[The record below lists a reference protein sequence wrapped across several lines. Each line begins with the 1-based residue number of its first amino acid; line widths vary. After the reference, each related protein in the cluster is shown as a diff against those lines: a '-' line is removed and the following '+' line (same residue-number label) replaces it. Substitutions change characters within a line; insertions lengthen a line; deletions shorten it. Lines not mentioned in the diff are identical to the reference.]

1 MVSGGR
7 VMVPLVEIPDLVQH
21 YAPFFASVFSPQAF
35 EQFQRY
41 VSGLIVS
48 ENKTVDGINRLF
60 VLDVRNQ
67 SSLNRLLTESPFSVG
82 ALNQARLALLQ
93 SLPGT
98 AMKPKGVLSLDDTLL
113 THYGQHFDKIAYLYD
128 SAQQCYVWAHNLVNL
143 HYSDDQTDYPIDFLL
158 WEPADLETI
167 ETGLTAAG
175 IPIRQSKMVL
185 KDHDAQKWRQ
195 YLLGLWRRHQQNSD
209 VGKLYQSK
217 LLLAQQILSAFVN
230 AHPQDRFPVTFD
242 NWYTQP
248 AFCRFVDK
256 TLKVP
261 YVGTLASDNL
271 VVLKQGQQRLDAFDA
286 QLQQEHH
293 QALKDG
299 GQPVFRKL
307 SITYKG
313 DQETYYSYC
322 KTHRIHNFGKHRL
335 VINHRQADLS
345 DSATY
350 FISNQLK
357 WQAAG
362 ITRIRRHRWP
372 VEVYHEEGKADGL
385 DQYQVRDFEAISR
398 HIALVAVTYSLRRAA
413 QHDKALLQKLER
425 QVQSKLDGSAGSWRR
440 NTQAQA
446 LWTLAVFIATGL
458 SQGQA
463 LQDVMEPLLA
473 VFAY

>member
-1 MVSGGR
+1 
-7 VMVPLVEIPDLVQH
+7 MVPLVEIPDIVQH

-48 ENKTVDGINRLF
+48 DNKTVDGINRLF

-67 SSLNRLLTESPFSVG
+67 SSLNRLLTESPFSVD
-82 ALNQARLALLQ
+82 ALNRCRLALVQ

-143 HYSDDQTDYPIDFLL
+143 HYSDDHTDYPIAFRL
-158 WEPADLETI
+158 WEPAELDRI

-175 IPIRQSKMVL
+175 VTIRHSKLAL
-185 KDHDAQKWRQ
+185 KEHEPHKWRQ
-195 YLLGLWRRHQQNSD
+195 YVLGLWRRHQHKPD
-209 VGKLYQSK
+209 VGKLYHSK
-217 LLLAQQILSAFVN
+217 WLVAQQILSEFIT
-230 AHPQDRFPVTFD
+230 AHPQHKLPVTFD

-248 AFCRFVDK
+248 AFCRFIDK

-271 VVLKQGQQRLDAFDA
+271 VVLKQGPQRLDAFDA
-286 QLQQEHH
+286 HLQQEHH
-293 QALKDG
+293 QAIKAG
-299 GQPVFRKL
+299 GQPVFRTL

-322 KTHRIHNFGKHRL
+322 HTHRIHNFGKQRL
-335 VINHRQADLS
+335 VINHRKADLS

-357 WQAAG
+357 WQAGG

-398 HIALVAVTYSLRRAA
+398 HIALVAVTYSLLRAA
-413 QHDKALLQKLER
+413 QHDAALLHKLQR
-425 QVQSKLDGSAGSWRR
+425 HVQTKLDGSAGSWRR

-446 LWTLAVFIATGL
+446 LWTLATFIATGL